1 MTGDVYGGDRLHQVY
16 GRGQTRNPAAA
27 APRGGGERI
36 GSSSDLGSGTV
47 RRREDLG
54 ISGDQ
59 TGALQNR
66 ESPAGSFS
74 NAGPPPLPPGG
85 HHQPQGCL
93 SAPPPR
99 PGQHPSFDA
108 KVASEFLRLRESR
121 GSPRDTPAEMTSGGR
136 WAGAPAPEAFESDVA
151 RAMRDLEVRLAAA
164 AAGGGGEAGGR
175 GGDDAAAAVD
185 GGGQRWVN
193 GSRQSSSSSLRPPPL
208 APPPPAVSA
217 RPEHSDDLSAGD
229 EGMLSQMDMHRVVS
243 GGGKGKPGG
252 LRGMWNDDG
261 AVERD
266 AAGERRRQPQRGGGL
281 AGMQDEQQ
289 AYAPPET
296 GGAMP
301 FPLGDGRRHSSVQQ
315 TRRQGPGLKG
325 MWGGDDPAA
334 ATPASSLRPQRQGPG
349 LRGLW
354 SGPDMAA
361 ADMARSEAQAAYFD
375 ALTRDVQEKRTFSNN
390 PEEQQQ
396 QQVRESVVGRSS
408 PYGVSGNSAIEHGT
422 SLAGIG
428 TPRGGGDASLQQQ
441 LLLRG
446 GSNGRGAGGGGDD
459 TTDRAVDRAK
469 KAAYAEELRKQMAE
483 KEARRAAMDDDGGA
497 GGRRRRASTGGRV
510 GGGGGDNRTLF
521 TPRSDGR
528 ENHPSHSVGGPS
540 AGSPLRDCW
549 PSDAWST
556 PPPSGTGGGA
566 VDGGGGGGRGGTRGG
581 PGSGSDGQ
589 LSAARRRLV
598 EDVYGGGGM
607 GAALGGMGYRRAS
620 TGNYGAGSGGARPQS
635 ATGPGVVGG
644 ELLGDARASSGVEGA
659 AVTAGGGPSYLRT
672 GAGVQS
678 LRESEH
684 GDSKWQRRAAA
695 LEQQR
700 ALEAQ
705 IAAKARARKQE
716 EEESKREEE
725 EEARQQRER
734 LRQVEVEAEEER
746 RRKQLEQQQQLQGLY
761 RQQEEALRKKRV
773 GGGGRRQSPKNDG
786 EDAAYS
792 RAPAHGGSTP
802 VANDS
807 SSVGVAAGYFPP
819 SHGGGRG
826 DNDIRQGELQHR
838 HAIDGAF
845 PSGRGGGNA
854 IGGSGGGRQAR
865 HRSSIPD
872 VDDLPAGAHARA
884 QVLRSSPPNRTP
896 ADTSTPSPS
905 SWRPVSA
912 RSAVGGG
919 GGGLVSKER
928 RGGRSPAAAAADD
941 FDEGTGRRGDASAAE
956 ESFPG
961 RRRTT
966 PAPAFGDNRDDGARG
981 SPLRARST
989 LVPLSSPTLFPPFP
1003 GDTDADI
1010 ARGPPADSPGL
1021 EQESFAG
1028 GRGAA
1033 HRDRVSPAA
1042 GAAGGVHPPQDE
1054 MDMFVTRWQV
1064 EHLRGGRKADGNDYC
1079 LPSSS
1084 SFSSPGGRAVCL
1096 SPSRGALP
1104 ARSSR
1109 ANGVVRGRGSAAVPG
1124 GNAGE
1129 LEESLAAT
1137 SRMVNPPSLARPPT
1151 GAHDDGEGD
1160 GGRSGTRSRRRRP
1173 AGPPSGV
1180 EDDAADLSEQSLTSD
1195 SILFYLSGQ
1204 QQESMAASP
1213 PMVAEEV
1220 TGGQYAK
1227 SGRTLES
1234 RGSGIATNRLGKE
1247 SSQVDGRDYPWEG
1260 RSSAAGAARPS
1271 TLTSPRTGAS
1281 ARADGGGGGGGGGGG
1296 DGGQMSPLTRLLA
1309 ETPVRLQA
1317 ASGASAASGA
1327 HAASGVNAPGDF
1339 RVGRGIANPSQSPFR
1354 SDPQAYRLATGGDN
1368 TDGGR
1373 TKHQEADSLSG
1384 EASWPSRAAG
1394 GNDGA
1399 GAGAAGVGRRARA
1412 LWGRPVSGDTA
1423 GSGGSAERAEGVET
1437 VAEALSRRGIGM
1449 PWEELSLSEARA
1461 ADPLH
1466 S

>member
-1 MTGDVYGGDRLHQVY
+1 
-16 GRGQTRNPAAA
+16 
-27 APRGGGERI
+27 
-36 GSSSDLGSGTV
+36 
-47 RRREDLG
+47 
-54 ISGDQ
+54 
-59 TGALQNR
+59 
-66 ESPAGSFS
+66 
-74 NAGPPPLPPGG
+74 
-85 HHQPQGCL
+85 
-93 SAPPPR
+93 
-99 PGQHPSFDA
+99 
-108 KVASEFLRLRESR
+108 
-121 GSPRDTPAEMTSGGR
+121 MTSGGM
-136 WAGAPAPEAFESDVA
+136 WARAPAPEAFESDVA

-164 AAGGGGEAGGR
+164 AAAGGGEEEAGGR
-175 GGDDAAAAVD
+175 GGDDAAATVD
-185 GGGQRWVN
+185 GGGDRWVN
-193 GSRQSSSSSLRPPPL
+193 GSRQSSSSSSRPPPP
-208 APPPPAVSA
+208 APPPPAMSA
-217 RPEHSDDLSAGD
+217 RPEHSDNLSAGD
-229 EGMLSQMDMHRVVS
+229 EGMLCQMDMHRVVS

-252 LRGMWNDDG
+252 LRGMWNDDSG
-261 AVERD
+261 VERD

-281 AGMQDEQQ
+281 AGMQDGQE
-289 AYAPPET
+289 
-296 GGAMP
+296 
-301 FPLGDGRRHSSVQQ
+301 

-354 SGPDMAA
+354 SGPDMVA

-375 ALTRDVQEKRTFSNN
+375 ALTRDVQEKRAFSNN

-408 PYGVSGNSAIEHGT
+408 TYGVSGNSATEHGT

-428 TPRGGGDASLQQQ
+428 TPRGGENPFLQQQ

-459 TTDRAVDRAK
+459 STDRAIDRAK

-483 KEARRAAMDDDGGA
+483 KEARRAAMDDDSAA

-510 GGGGGDNRTLF
+510 GGGGGDNRALF
-521 TPRSDGR
+521 APRSDGR
-528 ENHPSHSVGGPS
+528 ENRPGQSVVGPS
-540 AGSPLRDCW
+540 AGSHLRDGW

-556 PPPSGTGGGA
+556 PPRSGSGSGA
-566 VDGGGGGGRGGTRGG
+566 VDGGGGGGGT
-581 PGSGSDGQ
+581 SGSPGRGSDVQ

-607 GAALGGMGYRRAS
+607 GAALGGTGYRRAS

-635 ATGPGVVGG
+635 ATGPGVVDG
-644 ELLGDARASSGVEGA
+644 ELLGDAREAGGVEGA
-659 AVTAGGGPSYLRT
+659 SVTVGGGPSYLRT

-705 IAAKARARKQE
+705 IAAKARARKE
-716 EEESKREEE
+716 EEEERKREEE

-734 LRQVEVEAEEER
+734 LRQAEAEAEEER
-746 RRKQLEQQQQLQGLY
+746 RRKQVEQQQQLQGLY

-773 GGGGRRQSPKNDG
+773 GGGGRRQSPKDDG

-807 SSVGVAAGYFPP
+807 SSVGVAAGYFSP
-819 SHGGGRG
+819 SDGGGRG
-826 DNDIRQGELQHR
+826 ESDVRQGELQHR
-838 HAIDGAF
+838 QALDSAF
-845 PSGRGGGNA
+845 PSARGGGNA

-896 ADTSTPSPS
+896 ADTSTPNPS

-919 GGGLVSKER
+919 GGGGGGLMSKER
-928 RGGRSPAAAAADD
+928 RGGRSPAAAAADN
-941 FDEGTGRRGDASAAE
+941 FDEGTGSRGAVPAAE
-956 ESFPG
+956 ESFPD
-961 RRRTT
+961 RHRTT
-966 PAPAFGDNRDDGARG
+966 PAPALGDSRDDGARG

-1010 ARGPPADSPGL
+1010 VRGPPADGPWL
-1021 EQESFAG
+1021 AQESFAE
-1028 GRGAA
+1028 GRGAV

-1042 GAAGGVHPPQDE
+1042 EAAGAAGGVQPPQDE
-1054 MDMFVTRWQV
+1054 MDSFVTRWQV
-1064 EHLRGGRKADGNDYC
+1064 EHLRGGSKDGGNDYC

-1096 SPSRGALP
+1096 SPPRGALP

-1137 SRMVNPPSLARPPT
+1137 SRMVNPPSLPRPPT
-1151 GAHDDGEGD
+1151 GARDDVEGD

-1180 EDDAADLSEQSLTSD
+1180 EDDTADLSEQSLTSN

-1213 PMVAEEV
+1213 PTVTEET
-1220 TGGQYAK
+1220 TGQEHAK

-1234 RGSGIATNRLGKE
+1234 RGSGIATNRLGRE

-1271 TLTSPRTGAS
+1271 MLTSPRTGAS
-1281 ARADGGGGGGGGGGG
+1281 ARADGGGGGGGGG
-1296 DGGQMSPLTRLLA
+1296 DVGQMSPLTRLLA

-1327 HAASGVNAPGDF
+1327 HAASGVHSPGDF
-1339 RVGRGIANPSQSPFR
+1339 RVGRGVDSSGKKEHWLQPSRSPFR
-1354 SDPQAYRLATGGDN
+1354 TDPQAYGLATGGDN

-1373 TKHQEADSLSG
+1373 TKQQEADSLSD
-1384 EASWPSRAAG
+1384 EASWPSRGAG
-1394 GNDGA
+1394 GNDGG
-1399 GAGAAGVGRRARA
+1399 GARVVGVGRRVRA
-1412 LWGRPVSGDTA
+1412 LWGRPVSGGTA

-1461 ADPLH
+1461 ASPLH

>member
-1 MTGDVYGGDRLHQVY
+1 
-16 GRGQTRNPAAA
+16 
-27 APRGGGERI
+27 
-36 GSSSDLGSGTV
+36 
-47 RRREDLG
+47 
-54 ISGDQ
+54 
-59 TGALQNR
+59 
-66 ESPAGSFS
+66 
-74 NAGPPPLPPGG
+74 
-85 HHQPQGCL
+85 
-93 SAPPPR
+93 
-99 PGQHPSFDA
+99 
-108 KVASEFLRLRESR
+108 
-121 GSPRDTPAEMTSGGR
+121 
-136 WAGAPAPEAFESDVA
+136 
-151 RAMRDLEVRLAAA
+151 
-164 AAGGGGEAGGR
+164 
-175 GGDDAAAAVD
+175 
-185 GGGQRWVN
+185 
-193 GSRQSSSSSLRPPPL
+193 
-208 APPPPAVSA
+208 
-217 RPEHSDDLSAGD
+217 
-229 EGMLSQMDMHRVVS
+229 
-243 GGGKGKPGG
+243 
-252 LRGMWNDDG
+252 
-261 AVERD
+261 
-266 AAGERRRQPQRGGGL
+266 
-281 AGMQDEQQ
+281 
-289 AYAPPET
+289 
-296 GGAMP
+296 
-301 FPLGDGRRHSSVQQ
+301 
-315 TRRQGPGLKG
+315 
-325 MWGGDDPAA
+325 
-334 ATPASSLRPQRQGPG
+334 
-349 LRGLW
+349 
-354 SGPDMAA
+354 
-361 ADMARSEAQAAYFD
+361 MARSEAQAAYFD
-375 ALTRDVQEKRTFSNN
+375 ALTRDVQEKRAFSNN

-396 QQVRESVVGRSS
+396 QQVRESFVGRRST
-408 PYGVSGNSAIEHGT
+408 YGVSGNSAIEHGT

-428 TPRGGGDASLQQQ
+428 TPRGGENASLQQQ

-459 TTDRAVDRAK
+459 STDRAIDRAK

-497 GGRRRRASTGGRV
+497 GGRCRRASTGGRV
-510 GGGGGDNRTLF
+510 SGGGGDNCALF
-521 TPRSDGR
+521 TPRSDGG
-528 ENHPSHSVGGPS
+528 ENRSGHSVGGPS
-540 AGSPLRDCW
+540 AGSHLRDGW

-556 PPPSGTGGGA
+556 PPPSGSGGGA
-566 VDGGGGGGRGGTRGG
+566 VDSGGGGGGGGGGTRGG

-607 GAALGGMGYRRAS
+607 GAALGGTGYRRAP
-620 TGNYGAGSGGARPQS
+620 TGNYGGGSSGARPQS

-644 ELLGDARASSGVEGA
+644 ELLGDARAAGGVEGA
-659 AVTAGGGPSYLRT
+659 GVTAGGGPSYLRT

-716 EEESKREEE
+716 EEERKREEE

-734 LRQVEVEAEEER
+734 LRQVEAEAEEER

-761 RQQEEALRKKRV
+761 RQQEEALRKKRT
-773 GGGGRRQSPKNDG
+773 GGGGRRQSPKDDG
-786 EDAAYS
+786 EDSAYS

-807 SSVGVAAGYFPP
+807 SSVGLAAGYFPP
-819 SHGGGRG
+819 SDGGGRG
-826 DNDIRQGELQHR
+826 ESDIRQGELQHR
-838 HAIDGAF
+838 QATDGAF
-845 PSGRGGGNA
+845 PLARGGGNA

-912 RSAVGGG
+912 RSAVGTGG
-919 GGGLVSKER
+919 GGSVSKER

-941 FDEGTGRRGDASAAE
+941 FDAGTGRRGAAPAAE
-956 ESFPG
+956 KSFPG

-966 PAPAFGDNRDDGARG
+966 PAPAFGDSRDDGARG
-981 SPLRARST
+981 SPLQAHST

-1003 GDTDADI
+1003 GDTGADI
-1010 ARGPPADSPGL
+1010 VRGPPADSPWL
-1021 EQESFAG
+1021 AQESFAG

-1033 HRDRVSPAA
+1033 HLDRVSPAAEAA

-1054 MDMFVTRWQV
+1054 MDAFVTRWQV
-1064 EHLRGGRKADGNDYC
+1064 EHLRRRSHQEEEVQQQRGGGGGGRKDDGNDYC
-1079 LPSSS
+1079 LPSSP

-1096 SPSRGALP
+1096 SPPRGALP

-1109 ANGVVRGRGSAAVPG
+1109 ANGVVRGRGSTAVPG
-1124 GNAGE
+1124 GNAGK

-1137 SRMVNPPSLARPPT
+1137 SRMVNPPSLPRPPT
-1151 GAHDDGEGD
+1151 CAHDNGEGD

-1195 SILFYLSGQ
+1195 SILFYLSSQ

-1213 PMVAEEV
+1213 PMVTEEA
-1220 TGGQYAK
+1220 TGREHAK
-1227 SGRTLES
+1227 SGRTLERS
-1234 RGSGIATNRLGKE
+1234 GSGIATNRLGRE
-1247 SSQVDGRDYPWEG
+1247 SSQADGRDYPWEG
-1260 RSSAAGAARPS
+1260 RSSAVGAARPS
-1271 TLTSPRTGAS
+1271 ALTSPRTGAS
-1281 ARADGGGGGGGGGGG
+1281 ARADGGGGGGGGG

-1327 HAASGVNAPGDF
+1327 HAASGVHSPGDF
-1339 RVGRGIANPSQSPFR
+1339 RVGSGVDSSGKKKHRLQPSRSPFR
-1354 SDPQAYRLATGGDN
+1354 TDPQAYRLATGGDN

-1373 TKHQEADSLSG
+1373 TKQQEADSLSD

-1394 GNDGA
+1394 GNDGG
-1399 GAGAAGVGRRARA
+1399 GAGAVGMGRRVRA
-1412 LWGRPVSGDTA
+1412 LWGRPVSGGTA
-1423 GSGGSAERAEGVET
+1423 GSGGSAQKAGGVQT

-1449 PWEELSLSEARA
+1449 PWDELSLSEARA
-1461 ADPLH
+1461 ASPLH